1 MCSSAVCLKCLV
13 SFETEAYVNSPTWT
27 RWNGAL
33 AEEKQPLG
41 SLAASDS
48 GDDEGTKLLRAYLH
62 QHQHHLVFSQY
73 LVWTVVRMTTNF
85 HNGLYLHQGE
95 HCH

>member
-1 MCSSAVCLKCLV
+1 MCSAVCLKCLV
-13 SFETEAYVNSPTWT
+13 SFENEAYVNSPTWT

-33 AEEKQPLG
+33 AEDKQPLG

-62 QHQHHLVFSQY
+62 Q
-73 LVWTVVRMTTNF
+73 TDTTNTIITLYSV
-85 HNGLYLHQGE
+85 NTSCGLSSE
-95 HCH
+95 